1 MNPVKPRLVI
11 IAPSWIRT
19 YWKGGKVLAPPLA
32 LPLLAG
38 LTPRDIDIH
47 LVDENVERTDINIP
61 ADLVAIS
68 CMTASAPRSYELA
81 DAFRQRGIPV
91 VMGGIHPTVMPDEAS
106 VHADAVIIGEAEPVW
121 HEVVNDWAANRLKPR
136 YENYGLAN
144 MEGLPLP
151 RRDLLKRDRYL
162 TTNVVQTARGCPN
175 GCSFCSVTAIS
186 GRRYRFRPVQE
197 VVEEVRSLKGWI
209 GFVDDNIVGHGRRAK
224 ELFEALIP
232 LKRRWVGQGDLSMA
246 KDPELMKLAVRSGC
260 QALFMGL
267 ESVSPE
273 NLLATSK
280 RPNVGL
286 DMGDA
291 IRKIHKAGIEII
303 GSFVLGLDGDG
314 KDVFKRTA
322 AFAIA
327 HQLVAAQFSV
337 ITPYP
342 GTVIR
347 EQLKQ
352 EDRVLSDDWSKYTM
366 SDVVIKPK
374 NMTPQELQDGQ
385 KATYRDFY
393 SMQSIVRRALTL
405 RKKLFLRIIVN
416 LSYRFINRGKGLHNW
431 LPKH

>member
-1 MNPVKPRLVI
+1 M
-11 IAPSWIRT
+11 
-19 YWKGGKVLAPPLA
+19 
-32 LPLLAG
+32 
-38 LTPRDIDIH
+38 
-47 LVDENVERTDINIP
+47 
-61 ADLVAIS
+61 
-68 CMTASAPRSYELA
+68 
-81 DAFRQRGIPV
+81 
-91 VMGGIHPTVMPDEAS
+91 
-106 VHADAVIIGEAEPVW
+106 
-121 HEVVNDWAANRLKPR
+121 
-136 YENYGLAN
+136 
-144 MEGLPLP
+144 PLP